1 MNSQKFRTSI
11 SQKYHQFMSQV
22 NNSIIILMNKRINK
36 SQNIVQAVNTT
47 ISVDFFTLS
56 LQRRRRNS
64 VMPPSAKFSQV
75 K

>member
-1 MNSQKFRTSI
+1 
-11 SQKYHQFMSQV
+11 MSQV

-56 LQRRRRNS
+56 L
-64 VMPPSAKFSQV
+64 
-75 K
+75 